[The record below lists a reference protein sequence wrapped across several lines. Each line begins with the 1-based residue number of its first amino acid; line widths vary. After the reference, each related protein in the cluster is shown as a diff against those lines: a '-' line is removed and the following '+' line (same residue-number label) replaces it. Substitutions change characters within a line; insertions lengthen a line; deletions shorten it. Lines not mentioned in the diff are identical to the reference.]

1 MEYYIILFI
10 LYFLIGLIEINNK
23 KKTEYSK
30 IFALI
35 SLFPLFVLTAFRDVR
50 VGNDTIAYV
59 HTYNILSYISNFK
72 DIFLYSRME
81 PGYIFINY
89 IFAITGAEYICMQI
103 FISGFIYYSLFRF
116 LSRYS
121 VNIGLS
127 CIIFLG
133 MRMFCG
139 PMNVVRMWIALAI
152 LLFAL
157 DYFIQSKIY
166 KANILI
172 ILAMTFHYSALIFL
186 ALNFTNS
193 KLNTRNVII
202 IILTSVAIALAGKS
216 FFDVA
221 TGSVGLY
228 QGYLDSKY
236 FNYDDNIAIYLTLLI
251 DITLTGL
258 YFFLFK
264 IEKINYSKTLIIFVY
279 LSIFSVGLDIIGLT
293 NTIMTRISGYF
304 YISWM
309 ILIPIAV
316 NYIKKANIKLLIYC
330 CLAIGFLAQ
339 FLVVMIFRPTWNGV
353 VPYVWY

>member
-10 LYFLIGLIEINNK
+10 LYFIIGLLEINNK
-23 KKTEYSK
+23 VKPEYSK
-30 IFALI
+30 IFALV
-35 SLFPLFVLTAFRDVR
+35 SLFPLFVLTAFRDVS
-50 VGNDTIAYV
+50 VGNDTIAYF
-59 HTYNILSYISNFK
+59 HTYSILSHINSFK
-72 DIFLYSRME
+72 DMFLYSRME

-89 IFAITGAEYICMQI
+89 IFAMAGAEYIYMQI

-172 ILAMTFHYSALIFL
+172 IVAMTFHYSALIFL

-202 IILTSVAIALAGKS
+202 IILTSIAIAVAGKS

-221 TGSVGLY
+221 TGSIGLY

-236 FNYDDNIAIYLTLLI
+236 FNYDDNIAIYLTLVI
-251 DITLTGL
+251 DIALTGL

-264 IEKINYSKTLIIFVY
+264 IEKIKYSKILMIFAY
-279 LSIFSVGLDIIGLT
+279 LSIFSIGLDIIGLT
-293 NTIMTRISGYF
+293 NTIMNRISGYF
-304 YISWM
+304 YISWLV
-309 ILIPIAV
+309 LIPIAV
-316 NYIKKANIKLLIYC
+316 NYIKKIDIKLLVF
-330 CLAIGFLAQ
+330 CLVTLGFLSQ
-339 FLVVMIFRPTWNGV
+339 FLVVMIYRPTWNGV